1 MADTSQ
7 NRVKNIIIAL
17 LVLAVVIVGYL
28 LTRSSGQV
36 EDLESQKND
45 LIVELEAE
53 RSKLLAL
60 KSDNDSMAVFIT
72 SESERFNIMIE
83 ELKQDKDFNQKK
95 YDEYRAKANQM
106 KKQNERLTAQV
117 DSVNKAY
124 QALQIEKQV
133 VEENLEGEVVKNA
146 ELTDENTVLKK
157 DVAVGSMLQLS
168 KLNSAA
174 YKVKGGGKETE
185 TNKASGATRIK
196 ACFTVAK
203 NMIAT
208 KGERTV
214 YMRVTTPDL
223 KVIAAKGE
231 ANNTFSFNGQPL
243 MYSAK
248 QALFYE
254 QDIIESCINMDKESD
269 FAAGEYTVELYT
281 EGYKLGETKVILK

>member
-1 MADTSQ
+1 
-7 NRVKNIIIAL
+7 
-17 LVLAVVIVGYL
+17 
-28 LTRSSGQV
+28 
-36 EDLESQKND
+36 
-45 LIVELEAE
+45 
-53 RSKLLAL
+53 
-60 KSDNDSMAVFIT
+60 MAVFIT
-72 SESERFNIMIE
+72 AESERLNMMIE

-95 YDEYRAKANQM
+95 YEEYRAKTNQL
-106 KKQNERLTAQV
+106 KKQNDRLVAKV

-124 QALQIEKQV
+124 QALQIEKQA

-243 MYSAK
+243 MFSAK

-254 QDIIESCINMDKESD
+254 QDIIESCINLDKETD
-269 FAAGEYTVELYT
+269 FVAGEYTVELYT

>member
-1 MADTSQ
+1 MADSSQ

-28 LTRSSGQV
+28 LTRSSGEV
-36 EDLESQKND
+36 KDLEAEKQS
-45 LIVELEAE
+45 LIVELEGM
-53 RSKLLAL
+53 RSQLTAMQ
-60 KSDNDSMAVFIT
+60 SDNDSMAVFIT
-72 SESERFNIMIE
+72 AESERLNMMIE

-95 YDEYRAKANQM
+95 YEEYRAKTNQL
-106 KKQNERLTAQV
+106 KKQNDRLVAKV

-124 QALQIEKQV
+124 QALQIEKQA

-243 MYSAK
+243 MFSAK

-254 QDIIESCINMDKESD
+254 QDIIESCINLDKETD
-269 FAAGEYTVELYT
+269 FVAGEYTVELYT